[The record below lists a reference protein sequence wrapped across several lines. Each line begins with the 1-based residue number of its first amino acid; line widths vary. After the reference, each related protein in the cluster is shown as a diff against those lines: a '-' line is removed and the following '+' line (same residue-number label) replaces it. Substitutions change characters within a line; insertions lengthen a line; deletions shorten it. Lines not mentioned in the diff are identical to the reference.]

1 MNTKYL
7 YTILI
12 AALSFG
18 SMNAQ
23 LDCRDF
29 FDVNLDSNGEAQVLA
44 SDLVDD
50 VEFFIANGTLTYFI
64 LPYNSGVFESGS
76 DFIAI
81 NCNNAGVHQYIIEY
95 TVDGEL
101 IDNCWGTLNVFDPED
116 VCVQP
121 TFCDEVGF
129 DCADASP
136 SYSITNLPPNP
147 IPAEFFALCS
157 ESEEC
162 TGTYQIAI
170 GSISEATMLDYDAT
184 LDPNDIVD
192 YVTPLVLSYTE
203 NGGTQFDQALFYVWE
218 NLDCFIV
225 PKNSLTVDINST
237 GEVTLAPEMFLHPDN
252 TCTDVVMAITEVNGP
267 VPTDYFND
275 IVLNCEDLGYHTIYL
290 KNLEYGMTTKSQLF
304 LADPEEVCGPILEP
318 GDKLIKMSNDP
329 PLGTYAGTKLYV
341 NGNQLEASVTGK
353 GWIINE
359 DMLQGGTNTLEF
371 DSGPFILNGV
381 STLDMVKLLRLII
394 MDEYDEPM
402 QSIVMDMDNSGYN
415 GIGDLILLRQL
426 ILGQQV
432 NQEPTNVLFKP
443 VELEFP
449 ADFTPFDFDYDVTT
463 YSFEDSDFDDSSFSF
478 EAFKVGDMN
487 KTAITED
494 GIRGQTISSTRD
506 LASFKVTEMEV
517 EADVPFNFSLIYDTG
532 TPIKGLL
539 AALVSNGV
547 TFQTLTSHEGSD
559 VQYNII
565 DDTEIRISYVSPDPM
580 LTIDR
585 ISFEITAISENSGT
599 LIDLLGLKSG
609 FPQEVIDENDE
620 VITIEEL
627 EELVTTSIDF
637 EENLI
642 ELNIYP
648 NPASDRLILS
658 TTGLESG
665 SVEILDSSGRRIQK
679 QTILPGETVI
689 DIVDM
694 ERGFYFLK
702 LKSNGQVF
710 NKMFVKQ

>member
-18 SMNAQ
+18 SINAQ
-23 LDCRDF
+23 LECREF
-29 FDVNLDSNGEAQVLA
+29 FDVNLDANGEAQVLA
-44 SDLVDD
+44 SDLIED

-64 LPYNSGVFESGS
+64 LPYNSGVFNSGA
-76 DFIAI
+76 DFISV
-81 NCNNAGVHQYIIEY
+81 NCNNAGSHQYIIEY
-95 TVDGEL
+95 TVNGEL
-101 IDNCWGTLNVFDPED
+101 VDHCWGTLNVFDPED
-116 VCVQP
+116 VCEQP
-121 TFCDEVGF
+121 TFCDETGF

-136 SYSITNLPPNP
+136 SFSITNLPPNP

-170 GSISEATMLDYDAT
+170 GSVSEATMLDYNAT
-184 LDPNDIVD
+184 LDPNEIVD

-203 NGGTQFDQALFYVWE
+203 NGGTQFDQVLFYVWE

-225 PKNSLTVDINST
+225 PKNSLTVDLTAS
-237 GEVTLAPEMFLHPDN
+237 GEVTLTPEIFLHPDN
-252 TCTDVVMAITEVNGP
+252 TCTDVVMAITEINGP
-267 VPTDYFND
+267 VPTDYFD
-275 IVLNCEDLGYHTIYL
+275 EIALDCEDLGYHTIYL

-304 LADPEEVCGPILEP
+304 LADPAEACGPALEP

-329 PLGTYAGTKLYV
+329 PLGTYAGTKVYV
-341 NGNQLEASVTGK
+341 NGNQLETSVTGK

-359 DMLQGGTNTLEF
+359 EMLQAGTNTLEF

-402 QSIVMDMDNSGYN
+402 QSIVMDLDDSGYN

-426 ILGQQV
+426 ILGQQII
-432 NQEPTNVLFKP
+432 QEPTNVLFKP

-449 ADFTPFDFDYDVTT
+449 TDFTPFDFDYDFTT
-463 YSFEDSDFDDSSFSF
+463 YDFEDADFDDLTFRF
-478 EAFKVGDMN
+478 EAYKVGDMN
-487 KTAITED
+487 QTAITED
-494 GIRGQTISSTRD
+494 GIVDETISSTRD
-506 LASFKVTEMEV
+506 LASFKVTEMDV
-517 EADVPFNFSLIYDTG
+517 EADVPFNFSLSYDTG

-547 TFQTLTSHEGSD
+547 TFQSLTSQEGSD

-580 LTIDR
+580 VTIDK
-585 ISFEITAISENSGT
+585 ISFEITAISNKSGT

-620 VITIEEL
+620 VIVIEEL
-627 EELVTTSIDF
+627 EELVTTSIGFVEDF
-637 EENLI
+637 I
-642 ELNIYP
+642 KLNIYP

-658 TTGLESG
+658 TKGLNSG
-665 SVEILDSSGRRIQK
+665 SVEILDSSGRRVQIQNV
-679 QTILPGETVI
+679 LSGDTVI
-689 DIVDM
+689 DIADIK
-694 ERGFYFLK
+694 RGFYFLR
-702 LKSNGQVF
+702 LKTNGQVF